1 MKRFTILAAILGLAA
16 TLYVAGFVTGAM
28 FLVAAGALFEGAFW
42 ITLLRKPR
50 PVRIVVKRDESQRR
64 RYR

>member
-1 MKRFTILAAILGLAA
+1 MKRFTILAAILGTAA
-16 TLYVAGFVTGAM
+16 SLYIAGFATGAM
-28 FLVAAGALFEGAFW
+28 FLFAAGALFEGAFW

-50 PVRIVVKRDESQRR
+50 PVRIVVKRDEPPRR